1 MRDKK
6 EDTNKQEGSVAQ
18 TSNNKSKSSNNNSY
32 TDEQKLFIYGLHK
45 LRLLETKE
53 NTEGLTDEDI
63 EERKNI
69 QLKLFKAIYKY
80 GIKLSSEQMA
90 KYRTANDAYADVF
103 QDLYM
108 KFQEVLMLY
117 DPTRTT
123 PTTYFKPYFREVTS
137 KYLRDYSQHLTQNQ
151 ATNVAKVRK
160 AIRDLEQMNISP
172 DVSMISRRSGLSL
185 KVTDKTLNTMYNSTY
200 ADIDSVLDM
209 SSKLPTP
216 EEALL
221 DSEKETE
228 VITAIKSILTPKE
241 VEYFYHYAGVDDE
254 LTFDGSTPV
263 SKEPPA
269 VSAYKVLTYK
279 QFAEDYGIPI
289 HEAKSIIS
297 GIIAKLSNSRVL
309 QKYNPNS
316 FDAPDPLMQ
325 FHDDNIADDAADEI
339 IDSILGISDNA
350 DGVDSNTGLADSG
363 NAE

>member
-1 MRDKK
+1 MKNPD
-6 EDTNKQEGSVAQ
+6 NNIQEASTAQ
-18 TSNNKSKSSNNNSY
+18 TSNQSINASY
-32 TDEQKLFIYGLHK
+32 TNEQKLFIYGLHRLK
-45 LRLLETKE
+45 LLKEKE
-53 NTEGLTDEDI
+53 NNGELTDADV

-80 GIKLSSEQMA
+80 GIKLSSEQMG

-103 QDLYM
+103 QEMYL
-108 KFQEVLMLY
+108 KFAEVLMDY

-160 AIRDLEQMNISP
+160 AIRELEQLNVTP
-172 DVSMISRRSGLSL
+172 DVSMISKRSGLSL
-185 KVTDKTLNTMYNSTY
+185 KVTDKTLKTMYNSTY
-200 ADIDSVLDM
+200 ADIDSVIDM

-221 DSEKETE
+221 NLEKETE
-228 VITAIKSILTPKE
+228 VVSAIKEILTPKE
-241 VEYFYHYAGVDDE
+241 IEYFFHYAGVDDE
-254 LTFDGSTPV
+254 LTFDGSTPDE
-263 SKEPPA
+263 SYTPPA
-269 VSAYKVLTYK
+269 TSAYKTLTYK
-279 QFAEDYGIPI
+279 QFSEDYGIPI

-297 GIIAKLSNSRVL
+297 RIISKLSNSKVL

-325 FHDDNIADDAADEI
+325 FHDSDVSDDAIDEI
-339 IDSILGISDNA
+339 IDSILGTDN
-350 DGVDSNTGLADSG
+350 N
-363 NAE
+363 